1 MAVDIGAKV
10 KIMDLFKK
18 KTKAAQSDK
27 KPEIKLKEASKG
39 AEIAPLPSDET
50 AKKLQALEAELDK
63 ESKKQAMKESK
74 KESLSNPVVKAPE
87 SKKGDKPGAPGSMA
101 FYVILLLT
109 LFIVKI
115 PALSIIFMP
124 LNQFSTLIH
133 ELSHALATVL
143 TGGHVSGMT
152 IVPDG
157 MGHGGLTFSQG
168 GLRFLIIQ
176 AGYMGTTLFGCALV
190 ALSKNPRY
198 SKIILQG
205 LALMTLLSTIFFI
218 GPGILSASFI
228 QSILSFIVG
237 LLLSGAIYYAGTRLK
252 YSQAHW
258 LLLFLAINVA
268 MDSLN
273 SIWIIIGSSLNQF
286 AAYSDATTMQNNF
299 FMPAIFWSLLW
310 ALTSV
315 GMLSFTIWKTHAFS
329 LKPKKSD
336 LPK

>member
-1 MAVDIGAKV
+1 
-10 KIMDLFKK
+10 MDLFKK
-18 KTKAAQSDK
+18 KTKTADSEK
-27 KPEIKLKEASKG
+27 KPDIELKEASKG
-39 AEIAPLPSDET
+39 AEIAPLPNDDT
-50 AKKLQALEAELDK
+50 AKKLAALEAELNK
-63 ESKKQAMKESK
+63 ESKKQAKKDSLSKPSIKASESK
-74 KESLSNPVVKAPE
+74 KSDE
-87 SKKGDKPGAPGSMA
+87 PGAPGSMA

-109 LFIVKI
+109 LFVVKI

-143 TGGHVSGMT
+143 TGGHVTGMT

-157 MGHGGLTFSQG
+157 MGHGGLTMSSG

-190 ALSKNPRY
+190 ALSKNPKY
-198 SKIILQG
+198 SKMILQG

-228 QSILSFIVG
+228 QSALSFVVG
-237 LLLSGAIYYAGTRLK
+237 LLLAGAIYYAGTRLK
-252 YSQAHW
+252 YAQAHW

-268 MDSLN
+268 MDSLS
-273 SIWIIIGSSLNQF
+273 SIWIIIGSSLNPF
-286 AAYSDATTMQNNF
+286 AAFSDATTMQNNF
-299 FMPAIFWSLLW
+299 FLPAIFWSLLW

-315 GMLSFTIWKTHAFS
+315 AMLSFTIWKTHAIS
-329 LKPKKSD
+329 LKPSKSD

>member
-1 MAVDIGAKV
+1 MPKN
-10 KIMDLFKK
+10 MDLFKK
-18 KTKAAQSDK
+18 KTKTKPDDK
-27 KPEIKLKEASKG
+27 KPDIQLKEAGRG
-39 AEIAPLPSDET
+39 AEIAPVLSSDDT
-50 AKKLQALEAELDK
+50 AKKLAALEADLNK
-63 ESKKQAMKESK
+63 QNKKQSKSKPVSSSVSQSSESTQ
-74 KESLSNPVVKAPE
+74 LRN
-87 SKKGDKPGAPGSMA
+87 DQPGAPGSMA

-109 LFIVKI
+109 LVIVKI

-143 TGGHVSGMT
+143 TGGHVTGMT

-157 MGHGGLTFSQG
+157 MGHGGLTMSQG
-168 GLRFLIIQ
+168 GFRFLIVQ

-198 SKIILQG
+198 SKMILQG
-205 LALMTLLSTIFFI
+205 LAYMTLFSTIFFI
-218 GPGILSASFI
+218 GPGILSATFI
-228 QSILSFIVG
+228 QSILSFVVG
-237 LLLSGAIYYAGTRLK
+237 LFLSGAIYYAGTKLK
-252 YSQAHW
+252 YAQAHW

-273 SIWIIIGSSLNQF
+273 SIWVIIGSSLNPF

-299 FMPAIFWSLLW
+299 FLPAIFWSLLW

-315 GMLSFTIWKTHAFS
+315 AMLSFTIWKTHAFS
-329 LKPKKSD
+329 LKPKETD